1 MFSPL
6 KFAPSNNNSRYSS
19 NRKSFGDEL
28 TRKAFSNGIRE
39 RKREKIFS
47 IRSYNKQDEKCG
59 ERERYRENWRTMDWN
74 KFCYGIWIWLLS
86 VFTTHT
92 HMPILHI
99 QHYHGIHYLCA
110 KSCYDTVFPVLNN
123 KKNWDREIEASEVG
137 WQHENQ
143 ERNDER
149 YIWSDKMRMSDCI
162 SLFFDSAVQ
171 MCNGKKKKE
180 KK

>member
-1 MFSPL
+1 MCEFECKRCFL
-6 KFAPSNNNSRYSS
+6 HWNLHLQTTTAGTAATA
-19 NRKSFGDEL
+19 KSFGDEL

-92 HMPILHI
+92 HMPILHTHPTLSWHPLFMCKI
-99 QHYHGIHYLCA
+99 LLRYSFSSA
-110 KSCYDTVFPVLNN
+110 K
-123 KKNWDREIEASEVG
+123 
-137 WQHENQ
+137 
-143 ERNDER
+143 
-149 YIWSDKMRMSDCI
+149 
-162 SLFFDSAVQ
+162 
-171 MCNGKKKKE
+171 
-180 KK
+180 